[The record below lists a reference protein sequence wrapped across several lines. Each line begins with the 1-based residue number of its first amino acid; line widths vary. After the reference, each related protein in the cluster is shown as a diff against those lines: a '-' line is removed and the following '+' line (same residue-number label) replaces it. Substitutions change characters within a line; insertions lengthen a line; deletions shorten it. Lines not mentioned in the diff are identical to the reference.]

1 MSTKISKKIVDLLKN
16 PAYIV
21 GMKRIG
27 YGFNRS
33 DREFDAL
40 NIEPLKLFIDLP
52 GSERPERRGMFAAL
66 SNVDDAVV
74 VLVANGDL
82 GAGREI
88 NLLRKEIERLGATI
102 EGPQDR
108 DAPAAPAP
116 RGRAPK
122 FVPDEDADKTLRDM
136 WQRPA
141 MFTTRHVI
149 DRASALTGK
158 PVTRNQLNHRY
169 GYRGE

>member
-1 MSTKISKKIVDLLKN
+1 
-16 PAYIV
+16 
-21 GMKRIG
+21 MKRIG

-33 DREFDAL
+33 DRDFAAL
-40 NIEPLKLFIDLP
+40 NIEPGKVFIDLP
-52 GSERPERRGMFAAL
+52 GRDRPERRAMFSAL
-66 SNVDDAVV
+66 SNSGGAVV

-108 DAPAAPAP
+108 DAPTTPAP

-122 FVPDEDADKTLRDM
+122 FAPDEATDKTLRDM
-136 WQRPA
+136 WRQPA
-141 MFTTRHVI
+141 LFTTRHVI

>member
-1 MSTKISKKIVDLLKN
+1 
-16 PAYIV
+16 
-21 GMKRIG
+21 MKRIG

-33 DREFDAL
+33 NLEFAAL

-52 GSERPERRGMFAAL
+52 GSDRPERRAMFAAL

-108 DAPAAPAP
+108 DAPSAPVQ

-122 FVPDEDADKTLRDM
+122 FAPDDEYDRVLRDM
-136 WQRPA
+136 WKRPA
-141 MFTTRHVI
+141 MFTTEHVI
-149 DRASALTGK
+149 ERASALTGK